1 MHDKAK
7 YSLAQWQLDAHAFWK
22 SSGERLIDPEYLKR
36 LDLSDVLKAWKALDT
51 SDIYDYNRHV
61 EICEALTEVKML
73 SKTFMC
79 VPPQSNSEDVWDDV
93 SRVNTLNSSQQRRNL
108 TKHICP
114 LQLDIIERLIE
125 RYSNPGDV
133 VADPFNGIGSVVY
146 QAMKMG
152 RKGYG
157 CELNTEYW
165 LDSIKHVRSAEHK
178 QAALTLF

>member
-1 MHDKAK
+1 MSTYQNFLEAK
-7 YSLAQWQLDAHAFWK
+7 IRIAEKTGFDIHPEDIHPILKPHQRDIVQWSIKGGRRAVFASFGLGKTLMQL
-22 SSGERLIDPEYLKR
+22 E
-36 LDLSDVLKAWKALDT
+36 
-51 SDIYDYNRHV
+51 
-61 EICEALTEVKML
+61 
-73 SKTFMC
+73 
-79 VPPQSNSEDVWDDV
+79 
-93 SRVNTLNSSQQRRNL
+93 TLRQRRNL

-146 QAMKMG
+146 QAMKMS
-152 RKGYG
+152 RKGFG

-165 LDSIKHVRSAEHK
+165 LDSIKHVRSAEQK